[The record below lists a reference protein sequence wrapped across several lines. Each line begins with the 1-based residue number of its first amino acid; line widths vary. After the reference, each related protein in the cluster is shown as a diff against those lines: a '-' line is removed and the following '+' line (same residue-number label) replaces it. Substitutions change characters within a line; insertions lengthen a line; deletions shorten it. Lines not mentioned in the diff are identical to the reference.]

1 MKYIIIN
8 GFSLQ
13 SKFESEV
20 EYMCNT
26 AELKIAEYHNIRVL
40 ITQQLAE
47 CYGTTTDT
55 ITKNFNRNKDR
66 YIEGKHYIA
75 LEGEN
80 KNDFLNQGQ
89 FDRGLKNAKTLYLWT
104 EKGAFLHAKSLNTD
118 EAWDVYD
125 RLVESYFSVRQK
137 VIDRSQLSP
146 QMQMLYAMMDEQAK
160 VELEQKRQARQIE
173 RVEEKQRVL
182 SETFENPSDKEDF
195 KSWCKKCIKKIAD
208 TPKFCREHYVNTRY
222 HDAWNESY
230 ARLSEKR
237 ACRLGQRV
245 RTAREKAEK
254 NGASQSKI
262 KEITY
267 LSVITDDKDLKPVYE
282 TVIKEMMLAY
292 CVA

>member
-40 ITQQLAE
+40 TTQQLAE

-55 ITKNFNRNKDR
+55 ITKNFNRNKER
-66 YIEGKHYIA
+66 YIEGKHFIC
-75 LEGEN
+75 LRGEELKEFKAN
-80 KNDFLNQGQ
+80 GQ
-89 FDRGLKNAKTLYLWT
+89 IDLLPNIHTLYLWT

-125 RLVESYFSVRQK
+125 RLVESYFRVKQK
-137 VIDRSQLSP
+137 AIDRSQLSP

-245 RTAREKAEK
+245 KTAREKAEK

>member
-1 MKYIIIN
+1 MKYIIIV

-40 ITQQLAE
+40 TTQQLAE

-55 ITKNFNRNKDR
+55 ITKNFNRNKER
-66 YIEGKHYIA
+66 YIGGKHFICLRGEELKEFKANGQIA
-75 LEGEN
+75 LLPN
-80 KNDFLNQGQ
+80 IH
-89 FDRGLKNAKTLYLWT
+89 TLYLWT

-125 RLVESYFSVRQK
+125 RLVESYFRVKQRA
-137 VIDRSQLSP
+137 IDRSQLSP
-146 QMQMLYAMMDEQAK
+146 QMQMFYAIADEQAK
-160 VELEQKRQARQIE
+160 MELEQKRQARQIE

-267 LSVITDDKDLKPVYE
+267 LSIITEDKDLKPVYE

>member
-1 MKYIIIN
+1 
-8 GFSLQ
+8 
-13 SKFESEV
+13 
-20 EYMCNT
+20 MCNT

-40 ITQQLAE
+40 TTQQLAE

-66 YIEGKHYIA
+66 YIERKHYIA
-75 LEGEN
+75 LEGDN

-118 EAWDVYD
+118 EAWEVYD
-125 RLVESYFSVRQK
+125 RLVESYFRVKQRA
-137 VIDRSQLSP
+137 IDRSQLSP

-267 LSVITDDKDLKPVYE
+267 LSIITEDKDLKPVYE
-282 TVIKEMMLAY
+282 TVIKEMMMAY

>member
-1 MKYIIIN
+1 
-8 GFSLQ
+8 
-13 SKFESEV
+13 
-20 EYMCNT
+20 MCNT

-40 ITQQLAE
+40 TTQQLAE

-55 ITKNFNRNKDR
+55 ITKNFNRNKER
-66 YIEGKHYIA
+66 YIEGKHFIC
-75 LEGEN
+75 LRGEELKEFKAN
-80 KNDFLNQGQ
+80 GQ
-89 FDRGLKNAKTLYLWT
+89 IDLLPNIHTLYLWT

-125 RLVESYFSVRQK
+125 RLVESYFRVKQRA
-137 VIDRSQLSP
+137 IDRSQLSP

-245 RTAREKAEK
+245 KTAREKAEK

>member
-1 MKYIIIN
+1 MQEISETTMQTPIEIALGVDEN
-8 GFSLQ
+8 G
-13 SKFESEV
+13 
-20 EYMCNT
+20 MTT
-26 AELKIAEYHNIRVL
+26 ARKLYQFLELAPQNFARWCKNNITENDFAEENVDYWAFFLNEEWGG
-40 ITQQLAE
+40 QA
-47 CYGTTTDT
+47 TTDYKLTAHFAKKLSCKGNGARAEEAREYFTT
-55 ITKNFNRNKDR
+55 IEEKKKEEVINRSK
-66 YIEGKHYIA
+66 
-75 LEGEN
+75 
-80 KNDFLNQGQ
+80 
-89 FDRGLKNAKTLYLWT
+89 
-104 EKGAFLHAKSLNTD
+104 
-118 EAWDVYD
+118 
-125 RLVESYFSVRQK
+125 
-137 VIDRSQLSP
+137 LSP

-182 SETFENPSDKEDF
+182 FETFENPSDKEDF
-195 KSWCKKCIKKIAD
+195 KFWCKKCIKKIAD

-267 LSVITDDKDLKPVYE
+267 LSIITEDKDLKPVYE

>member
-1 MKYIIIN
+1 MKYISIV
-8 GFSLQ
+8 GLSLQ

-40 ITQQLAE
+40 TTQQLAE

-75 LEGEN
+75 LEGDN

-125 RLVESYFSVRQK
+125 RLVESYFRVKQRA
-137 VIDRSQLSP
+137 IDRSQLSP

-245 RTAREKAEK
+245 KTAREKAEK

>member
-1 MKYIIIN
+1 MKYFIIV

-40 ITQQLAE
+40 TTQQLAE
-47 CYGTTTDT
+47 AYGTNNDI
-55 ITKNFNRNKDR
+55 ITRNFNNNKDR
-66 YIEGKHYIA
+66 YIEGKHFIC
-75 LEGEN
+75 LTGEN
-80 KNDFLNQGQ
+80 LRLAKANGKIY
-89 FDRGLKNAKTLYLWT
+89 GLPQNANKFYLWT

-125 RLVESYFSVRQK
+125 RLVESYFRVKQRA
-137 VIDRSQLSP
+137 IDRSQLSP
-146 QMQMLYAMMDEQAK
+146 QMQMFYAIADEQAK
-160 VELEQKRQARQIE
+160 MELEQKRQARQIE

-245 RTAREKAEK
+245 KTAREKAEK

>member
-1 MKYIIIN
+1 
-8 GFSLQ
+8 
-13 SKFESEV
+13 
-20 EYMCNT
+20 MCNT

-40 ITQQLAE
+40 TTQQLAG

-66 YIEGKHYIA
+66 YIERKHYIA
-75 LEGEN
+75 LEGDN

-125 RLVESYFSVRQK
+125 RLVESYFRVKQRA
-137 VIDRSQLSP
+137 IDRSQLSP
-146 QMQMLYAMMDEQAK
+146 QMQMFYAIADEQAK
-160 VELEQKRQARQIE
+160 MELEQKRQARQIE

-245 RTAREKAEK
+245 KTAREKAEK

-262 KEITY
+262 REITY
-267 LSVITDDKDLKPVYE
+267 LSIITDDKDLKPVYE

>member
-1 MKYIIIN
+1 
-8 GFSLQ
+8 
-13 SKFESEV
+13 
-20 EYMCNT
+20 MCNT
-26 AELKIAEYHNIRVL
+26 EELAIAEYHNIRVL
-40 ITQQLAE
+40 TTQQLADS
-47 CYGTTTDT
+47 YGTDT
-55 ITKNFNRNKDR
+55 KTISNNFNRNKNR
-66 YIEGKHYIA
+66 YIEGKHYIC
-75 LEGEN
+75 LENEE
-80 KNDFLNQGQ
+80 KRVFIDRHQ
-89 FDRGLKNAKTLYLWT
+89 FDDSSKKAIKLYLWT

-125 RLVESYFSVRQK
+125 RLVESYFRVKQRA
-137 VIDRSQLSP
+137 IDRSQLSP
-146 QMQMLYAMMDEQAK
+146 QMQMFYAIADEQAK
-160 VELEQKRQARQIE
+160 MELEQKRQARQIE

-267 LSVITDDKDLKPVYE
+267 LSIITEDKDLKPVYE

>member
-1 MKYIIIN
+1 M
-8 GFSLQ
+8 Q
-13 SKFESEV
+13 EVSEV
-20 EYMCNT
+20 TMQT
-26 AELKIAEYHNIRVL
+26 P
-40 ITQQLAE
+40 
-47 CYGTTTDT
+47 
-55 ITKNFNRNKDR
+55 
-66 YIEGKHYIA
+66 IEIA
-75 LEGEN
+75 LGVD
-80 KNDFLNQGQ
+80 KNGMTTARKLYNFLGLAQGQ
-89 FDRGLKNAKTLYLWT
+89 FARWAKTNIVDNEFAT
-104 EKGAFLHAKSLNTD
+104 ENEDFWRVDIDVEGNKTVDYRLTAHFAKKLSCKGNGARAE
-118 EAWDVYD
+118 EAREYFTT
-125 RLVESYFSVRQK
+125 VEEK
-137 VIDRSQLSP
+137 TKEEVINRSKLSP

-173 RVEEKQRVL
+173 RVEEKQKVL

-195 KSWCKKCIKKIAD
+195 KFWCKKCIKKIAD

-245 RTAREKAEK
+245 KTAREKAEK

-262 KEITY
+262 REITY
-267 LSVITDDKDLKPVYE
+267 LSIITDDKDLKPVYE

>member
-1 MKYIIIN
+1 M
-8 GFSLQ
+8 Q
-13 SKFESEV
+13 EVSE
-20 EYMCNT
+20 
-26 AELKIAEYHNIRVL
+26 
-40 ITQQLAE
+40 ITIQ
-47 CYGTTTDT
+47 TP
-55 ITKNFNRNKDR
+55 
-66 YIEGKHYIA
+66 IEIA
-75 LEGEN
+75 LGVDEN
-80 KNDFLNQGQ
+80 GMTTARKLYEFLGLAQGQ
-89 FDRGLKNAKTLYLWT
+89 FARWAKTNIVDNEFAT
-104 EKGAFLHAKSLNTD
+104 ENEDFWRVDIDVEGNKTVDYRLTAHFAKKLSCKGNGVRAE
-118 EAWDVYD
+118 EA
-125 RLVESYFSVRQK
+125 REYFTTIEEK
-137 VIDRSQLSP
+137 KKEEVINRSKLSP

-267 LSVITDDKDLKPVYE
+267 LSIITEDKDLKPVYE

>member
-1 MKYIIIN
+1 MKKGRQVRKYFIA
-8 GFSLQ
+8 
-13 SKFESEV
+13 V
-20 EYMCNT
+20 EKKYKQ
-26 AELKIAEYHNIRVL
+26 EIV
-40 ITQQLAE
+40 
-47 CYGTTTDT
+47 
-55 ITKNFNRNKDR
+55 
-66 YIEGKHYIA
+66 
-75 LEGEN
+75 
-80 KNDFLNQGQ
+80 
-89 FDRGLKNAKTLYLWT
+89 
-104 EKGAFLHAKSLNTD
+104 
-118 EAWDVYD
+118 
-125 RLVESYFSVRQK
+125 
-137 VIDRSQLSP
+137 DRSQLSP

-245 RTAREKAEK
+245 KTAREKAEK

>member
-40 ITQQLAE
+40 TTQQLAE

-66 YIEGKHYIA
+66 YIEGKHFIC
-75 LEGEN
+75 LRGEELKEFKAN
-80 KNDFLNQGQ
+80 GQ
-89 FDRGLKNAKTLYLWT
+89 IDLLPNIHTLYLWT

-118 EAWDVYD
+118 EAWEVYD
-125 RLVESYFSVRQK
+125 RLVESYFRVKQK
-137 VIDRSQLSP
+137 AIDRSQLSP

-245 RTAREKAEK
+245 KTAREKAEK

>member
-1 MKYIIIN
+1 MQEISETTMQTPIEIALGVDEN
-8 GFSLQ
+8 G
-13 SKFESEV
+13 
-20 EYMCNT
+20 MTT
-26 AELKIAEYHNIRVL
+26 ARKLYQFLELAPQNFARWCKNNITENDFAEENVDYWAFFLNEEWGG
-40 ITQQLAE
+40 QA
-47 CYGTTTDT
+47 TTDYKLTAHFAKKLSCKGNGARAEEAREYFTT
-55 ITKNFNRNKDR
+55 IEEKKKEEVINRSK
-66 YIEGKHYIA
+66 
-75 LEGEN
+75 
-80 KNDFLNQGQ
+80 
-89 FDRGLKNAKTLYLWT
+89 
-104 EKGAFLHAKSLNTD
+104 
-118 EAWDVYD
+118 
-125 RLVESYFSVRQK
+125 
-137 VIDRSQLSP
+137 LSP

-267 LSVITDDKDLKPVYE
+267 LSIITEDKDLKPVYE

>member
-1 MKYIIIN
+1 M
-8 GFSLQ
+8 Q
-13 SKFESEV
+13 EVSEV
-20 EYMCNT
+20 TMQT
-26 AELKIAEYHNIRVL
+26 P
-40 ITQQLAE
+40 
-47 CYGTTTDT
+47 
-55 ITKNFNRNKDR
+55 
-66 YIEGKHYIA
+66 IEIA
-75 LEGEN
+75 LGVD
-80 KNDFLNQGQ
+80 KNGMTTARKLYNFLGLAQGQ
-89 FDRGLKNAKTLYLWT
+89 FARWAKTNIVDNEFAT
-104 EKGAFLHAKSLNTD
+104 ENEDFWRVDIDVEGNKTVDYRLTAHFAKKLSCKGNGARAE
-118 EAWDVYD
+118 EAREYFTT
-125 RLVESYFSVRQK
+125 VEEK
-137 VIDRSQLSP
+137 TKEEVINRSKLSP

-208 TPKFCREHYVNTRY
+208 TPKFCREHYVNTRD

-267 LSVITDDKDLKPVYE
+267 LSIITEDKDLKPVYE

>member
-40 ITQQLAE
+40 TTQQLAE
-47 CYGTTTDT
+47 AYGTNNDI
-55 ITKNFNRNKDR
+55 ITRNFNNNKDR
-66 YIEGKHYIA
+66 YIEGKHFIC
-75 LEGEN
+75 LTGEN
-80 KNDFLNQGQ
+80 LRLAKANGKIY
-89 FDRGLKNAKTLYLWT
+89 GLPQNANKFYLWT

-125 RLVESYFSVRQK
+125 RLVESYFRVKQRA
-137 VIDRSQLSP
+137 IDRSQLSP
-146 QMQMLYAMMDEQAK
+146 QMQMFYAIADEQAK
-160 VELEQKRQARQIE
+160 MELEQKRQARQIE

>member
-182 SETFENPSDKEDF
+182 SETFENPSNKEDF

-245 RTAREKAEK
+245 KTAREKAEK
-254 NGASQSKI
+254 NGASQSQI
-262 KEITY
+262 REITY
-267 LSVITDDKDLKPVYE
+267 LSIITDDKDLKPVYE

>member
-267 LSVITDDKDLKPVYE
+267 LSIITEDKDLKPVYE

>member
-1 MKYIIIN
+1 M
-8 GFSLQ
+8 Q
-13 SKFESEV
+13 EVSEV
-20 EYMCNT
+20 TMQT
-26 AELKIAEYHNIRVL
+26 P
-40 ITQQLAE
+40 
-47 CYGTTTDT
+47 
-55 ITKNFNRNKDR
+55 
-66 YIEGKHYIA
+66 IEIA
-75 LEGEN
+75 LGVD
-80 KNDFLNQGQ
+80 KNGMTTARKLYNFLGLAQGQ
-89 FDRGLKNAKTLYLWT
+89 FARWAKTNIVDNEFAT
-104 EKGAFLHAKSLNTD
+104 ENEDFWRVDIDVEGNKTVDYRLTAHFAKKLSCKGNGARAE
-118 EAWDVYD
+118 EAREYFTT
-125 RLVESYFSVRQK
+125 VEEK
-137 VIDRSQLSP
+137 TKEEVINRSKLSP

-160 VELEQKRQARQIE
+160 VELEQKRQTRQIE

-267 LSVITDDKDLKPVYE
+267 LSIITEDKDLKPVYE

>member
-1 MKYIIIN
+1 MKYIIIV

-40 ITQQLAE
+40 TTQQLAE
-47 CYGTTTDT
+47 AYGTNNDI
-55 ITKNFNRNKDR
+55 ITRNFNNNKDR
-66 YIEGKHYIA
+66 YIEGKHFIC
-75 LEGEN
+75 LTGEN
-80 KNDFLNQGQ
+80 LRLAKANGKIY
-89 FDRGLKNAKTLYLWT
+89 GLPQNANKFYLWT

-125 RLVESYFSVRQK
+125 RLVESYFRVKQRA
-137 VIDRSQLSP
+137 IDRSQLSP
-146 QMQMLYAMMDEQAK
+146 QMQMFYAIADEQAK
-160 VELEQKRQARQIE
+160 MELEQKRQARQIE

-267 LSVITDDKDLKPVYE
+267 LSIITEDKDLKPVYE

>member
-1 MKYIIIN
+1 MKYIIIV

-40 ITQQLAE
+40 TTQQLAE
-47 CYGTTTDT
+47 AYGTNNDI
-55 ITKNFNRNKDR
+55 ITRNFNNNKDR
-66 YIEGKHYIA
+66 YIEGKHFIC
-75 LEGEN
+75 LTGEN
-80 KNDFLNQGQ
+80 LRLAKANGKIY
-89 FDRGLKNAKTLYLWT
+89 GLPQNANKFYLWT

-125 RLVESYFSVRQK
+125 RLVESYFRVKQRA
-137 VIDRSQLSP
+137 IDRSQLSP
-146 QMQMLYAMMDEQAK
+146 QMQMFYAIADEQAK
-160 VELEQKRQARQIE
+160 MELEQKRQARQIE

-267 LSVITDDKDLKPVYE
+267 LSIITEDKDLKPVYE
-282 TVIKEMMLAY
+282 TVIKEMMLVY

>member
-1 MKYIIIN
+1 MNELQIIENELVPVYKTSSGEKVVNGRELHTVLHSGQDFSTWIKKRLSECDAEENKDFTRFHRKMEANNATMVEYII
-8 GFSLQ
+8 LLD
-13 SKFESEV
+13 
-20 EYMCNT
+20 T
-26 AELKIAEYHNIRVL
+26 AKEIAMLE
-40 ITQQLAE
+40 
-47 CYGTTTDT
+47 
-55 ITKNFNRNKDR
+55 RN
-66 YIEGKHYIA
+66 
-75 LEGEN
+75 
-80 KNDFLNQGQ
+80 
-89 FDRGLKNAKTLYLWT
+89 
-104 EKGAFLHAKSLNTD
+104 EKGRQVRKYFIA
-118 EAWDVYD
+118 
-125 RLVESYFSVRQK
+125 VEKKYKQGIV
-137 VIDRSQLSP
+137 DRSQLSP

-195 KSWCKKCIKKIAD
+195 KYWCKKCIKKIAD

-267 LSVITDDKDLKPVYE
+267 LSIITEDKDLKPVYE